1 MQTFSFIVPDT
12 TTKRKIEASPSQREP
27 EAKQVKVRDTME
39 HIGDLIVLGLP
50 FKATEKD
57 MGDYFSQFGEVTFV
71 QVSLFSKILKGPPSA
86 IYLITIC

>member
-1 MQTFSFIVPDT
+1 MGEIKLITLPITFSDT

-27 EAKQVKVRDTME
+27 EAKQVKVRDSVE

-57 MGDYFSQFGEVTFV
+57 MGDYFSQFGEVSFV
-71 QVSLFSKILKGPPSA
+71 QVSAFNSYLCNLLFF
-86 IYLITIC
+86 

>member
-1 MQTFSFIVPDT
+1 
-12 TTKRKIEASPSQREP
+12 
-27 EAKQVKVRDTME
+27 ME

-71 QVSLFSKILKGPPSA
+71 QVSMQWDLLKDPLVYDIS
-86 IYLITIC
+86 

>member
-1 MQTFSFIVPDT
+1 MPFVLDT

-27 EAKQVKVRDTME
+27 EAKQVKMRDTME

-57 MGDYFSQFGEVTFV
+57 MGDYFGQFGEVSFV
-71 QVSLFSKILKGPPSA
+71 QVWKFSLPN
-86 IYLITIC
+86 